1 MAILVRLFSKFKDS
15 FQENCAIAYAGNE
28 IGLASSDYSYLSSLL
43 RVSWRGKCLHAAAEF
58 WYILM

>member
-43 RVSWRGKCLHAAAEF
+43 RVS
-58 WYILM
+58 